1 MENNYSTILEDNIER
16 RIEQDNSLLPY
27 SYVLLINVAVW
38 IVFCAIF
45 FGYIMYMIHIM
56 NPDQTSEGLE
66 AVVVAAMID
75 VNTVVCIIFIPSMMF
90 IVQRINRLNFFIT
103 RKKEWYQTIASMV
116 KEQNTDVKRANKLT
130 NLINQKFI
138 SIKPISLRSFLGIHV
153 VILSL
158 SMSMIEKNATFVL
171 GIFFIIWIVKLFV
184 YQLSLNN
191 SWNRLQYFE
200 SEFDSTLSEIWK
212 EDHKIE
218 DSFSYTIDLRKKR
231 NYFVWLFCSY
241 VSLGIVGIVWDY
253 KMHTDPDN
261 MYKQFH
267 DREDEI
273 LEVIEKIE
281 QQKGSEIES

>member
-1 MENNYSTILEDNIER
+1 MENNYSFILEDNIER
-16 RIEQDNSLLPY
+16 RREQDKPLLSY
-27 SYVLLINVAVW
+27 VYVLLINIAVC
-38 IVFCAIF
+38 IVFYAIF
-45 FGYIMYMIHIM
+45 FGYIIYMTYIV
-56 NPDQTSEGLE
+56 NPDQTSEGFE
-66 AVVVAAMID
+66 IAMTTAMID
-75 VNTVVCIIFIPSMMF
+75 INMVICIVFIPSMVF
-90 IVQRINRLNFFIT
+90 IAKRIKRLNFFIT

-116 KEQNTDVKRANKLT
+116 KEQNTDIKIANKLT

-138 SIKPISLRSFLGIHV
+138 PIKLISLRYFLGIHGI
-153 VILSL
+153 ILSL
-158 SMSMIEKNATFVL
+158 LMSIIEKNVVVVFGSFFV
-171 GIFFIIWIVKLFV
+171 IWIVKLFV

-191 SWNRLQYFE
+191 SWNRLQCFE

-218 DSFSYTIDLRKKR
+218 DSFSYITDPRKKR

-241 VSLGIVGIVWDY
+241 ISLGIVGIIWDY

-267 DREDEI
+267 EKEDKI

-281 QQKGSEIES
+281 QKKLEVEN